1 LTDTS
6 RLETFCDGVFAIAI
20 TLLVL
25 GIRVPD
31 PSENLGAA
39 LVHEWPTFLA
49 YLISFV
55 TIGIMW
61 VNHHRLFALIE
72 RSNPTFAYIN
82 VGFLLFVA
90 FVPYPTELMATQLA
104 GGSEAG
110 KTLAMILYGG
120 TFVAIAILFNAIW
133 LYAASGARLL
143 RPGLD
148 LEALKMGGRRF
159 SIGPPAYLIITL
171 LAVVNPYISLALV
184 GLLAVYWML
193 PGSAPDPAPRS

>member
-25 GIRVPD
+25 GIRVPSAKED
-31 PSENLGAA
+31 LAA
-39 LVHEWPTFLA
+39 SLVNEWPTFLA

-90 FVPYPTELMATQLA
+90 FVPYPTELMATQFA
-104 GGSEAG
+104 GVNDDG
-110 KTLAMILYGG
+110 KRLAMLLYSG
-120 TFVAIAILFNAIW
+120 TFLAIAIMFNAIW

-143 RPGLD
+143 KAGLD
-148 LEALKMGGRRF
+148 LEALKVGARRF
-159 SIGPPAYLIITL
+159 SFGPPAYLIITL
-171 LAVVNPYISLALV
+171 LAVVNPYISLVLV
-184 GLLAVYWML
+184 GLLAIYWML
-193 PGSAPDPAPRS
+193 PGSAPDQVPPQ

>member
-1 LTDTS
+1 MTDTS

-25 GIRVPD
+25 GIRVPGVKED
-31 PSENLGAA
+31 LGAA
-39 LVHEWPTFLA
+39 LLNEWPTFLA

-55 TIGIMW
+55 TVGIMW

-90 FVPYPTELMATQLA
+90 FVPYPTELMATQFA
-104 GGSEAG
+104 GLNDDG
-110 KTLAMILYGG
+110 KRLAMLLYSG
-120 TFVAIAILFNAIW
+120 TFLAIAIMFNAIW
-133 LYAASGARLL
+133 LYASSGARLL
-143 RPGLD
+143 KPGLD
-148 LEALKMGGRRF
+148 LEALKVGARRF
-159 SIGPPAYLIITL
+159 AFGPPAYLIITL
-171 LAVVNPYISLALV
+171 LAIVNPYVSLTLV

-193 PGSAPDPAPRS
+193 PGSAPVEAPRQ